1 MTAFTWV
8 FTSDKGEG
16 FCDVTVYATVY
27 ICERLC
33 RISGKVVEGSRQNF
47 CTSIATGHGKRKRPV
62 YLAEPKGCSSS
73 CHRQWVDK
81 PLLFVTHGQRN
92 ARSSQPQCITR
103 TKLYF
108 IAPFVRNIGANVLKH
123 LFILQYVDAQTCQS
137 IDRWSAGRRLTC
149 WRTWRTASA
158 AWTWRR
164 LSTWRETSRSRWR
177 TADVVTSAA
186 PWRQTPPAAPAA
198 AADDD
203 ANHPHLHG
211 APIKSRPLQPLADN
225 STV

>member
-137 IDRWSAGRRLTC
+137 IDRWSAGIDDSPVGVPDEQHQQRERDDDWVRGAKRRVADDEQQTSWRRRRRGARLRLLRRLLLLMMMPTIL
-149 WRTWRTASA
+149 TYT
-158 AWTWRR
+158 
-164 LSTWRETSRSRWR
+164 
-177 TADVVTSAA
+177 V
-186 PWRQTPPAAPAA
+186 RQ
-198 AADDD
+198 
-203 ANHPHLHG
+203 
-211 APIKSRPLQPLADN
+211 
-225 STV
+225 

>member
-1 MTAFTWV
+1 MSV
-8 FTSDKGEG
+8 HLRQGRR

-27 ICERLC
+27 ICARVC
-33 RISGKVVEGSRQNF
+33 QISGKVVEGSRQNF
-47 CTSIATGHGKRKRPV
+47 CTSIATGQGKRKRPV
-62 YLAEPKGCSSS
+62 YLAEPKGCSSPG
-73 CHRQWVDK
+73 HRQWVDK

-92 ARSSQPQCITR
+92 ARPSQPQCITALWPVPNY
-103 TKLYF
+103 TLLHLLL
-108 IAPFVRNIGANVLKH
+108 VTLVLNVVKR
-123 LFILQYVDAQTCQS
+123 LFILQYVDAPTCQS